1 MIHFNVNNYLLY
13 DGDEIKM
20 TDISKLCMVCLGE
33 INEDGKCPNCGK
45 GTDIEQLSP
54 LLPIKTLIAQRYLIA
69 KNQKK
74 NSEGFTYSAYDLT
87 LEKPVSVREFFPE
100 KFAER
105 DADELTVIPREGNEE
120 AFAKY
125 LGEFNALWT
134 KIMRLKGLT
143 SLINVT
149 EVIHANGTVYA
160 VYDESERI
168 TLRDYLLNTDEG
180 YIPWEKAR
188 ILFMP
193 VLSTLGTLHTSGI
206 IHKAINPTS
215 FIFSKTGKL
224 KLTDFSI
231 LPVRVDTGE
240 FETEIFDGYA
250 PLEQYQSKDK
260 IGAHTDIYSFCSVL
274 YRSLIGTT
282 PIDAKTRALNDQM
295 MIPAKFAEQLPPYV
309 INALINGMS
318 IEAADRTNNIE
329 QLRSDLSASPR
340 VIGASAKPY
349 EPEITPAPQTSV
361 TASTIVTVKNPA
373 PAAKTPAKAPTGSTA
388 APHQPQQQKKQ
399 SKAKDKKKN
408 SLIAVLIAL
417 LVILV
422 IGIGI
427 LIAALVDR
435 GDPSKPEETTVQ
447 SSTIVS
453 VPNFIGGHI
462 SDIITNEQ
470 YTAYFKFQTVE
481 DFSATVMAGM
491 VIDQNIPAKSQASVG
506 ETIILTVS
514 KGPKSFQLQDVTGL
528 TYEQAEQIFTSQ
540 GLRCVKS
547 AMHNDGTHQGGTIA
561 ETIPPKDSVVKEG
574 DVITVVVYTTIEET
588 TTSSSAGTGN
598 SVEEF
603 LESIMTT
610 VPSQQTSPIQ

>member
-1 MIHFNVNNYLLY
+1 
-13 DGDEIKM
+13 M

-33 INEDGKCPNCGK
+33 IDEDGKCPNCGK
-45 GTDIEQLSP
+45 DTDIDQLSP

-69 KNQKK
+69 KIQKK

-100 KFAER
+100 NFAER
-105 DADELTVIPREGNEE
+105 DVDELTVMPKQGKEEG
-120 AFAKY
+120 FTKY
-125 LGEFNALWT
+125 FGEFNSLWT

-149 EVIHANGTVYA
+149 EVFHANGTVYA

-168 TLRDYLLNTDEG
+168 TLRDYLLDTAEG

-215 FIFSKTGKL
+215 FIFSKEGKL

-231 LPVRVDTGE
+231 FPVRVNTGE

-250 PLEQYQSKDK
+250 PLEQYSEKDK
-260 IGAHTDIYSFCSVL
+260 IGASADIYAFCSVL

-309 INALINGMS
+309 INALINGMA
-318 IEAADRTNNIE
+318 IEASDRTNNVE

-349 EPEITPAPQTSV
+349 EPEDVPATPT
-361 TASTIVTVKNPA
+361 TASSTIVTVKTPA
-373 PAAKTPAKAPTGSTA
+373 PQVKTPAGSSSSVS
-388 APHQPQQQKKQ
+388 HSKPQKQ
-399 SKAKDKKKN
+399 GNTNKDKKKN
-408 SLIAVLIAL
+408 SLITILIIL
-417 LVILV
+417 LVLLV
-422 IGIGI
+422 IGIG
-427 LIAALVDR
+427 LLMGALFSR
-435 GDPSKPEETTVQ
+435 NTPPENEESTSQT
-447 SSTIVS
+447 STIVS
-453 VPNFIGGHI
+453 VPNFVGGHI

-470 YTAYFKFQTVE
+470 YTAYFRFQTVE
-481 DFSATVMAGM
+481 EYSSTVMAGM
-491 VIDQNIPAKSQASVG
+491 VIEQNIPVKSQATIG

-528 TYEQAEQIFTSQ
+528 TYEQAEQILTQQ
-540 GLRCVKS
+540 GLRCVES
-547 AMHNDGTHQGGTIA
+547 AIHNDGTHQGGTIA
-561 ETIPPKDSVVKEG
+561 ETIPPKDSIVKEG
-574 DVITVVVYTTIEET
+574 DLITIVVYTKIEEI
-588 TTSSSAGTGN
+588 TSDSPAGGGN

-610 VPSQQTSPIQ
+610 EPSQETPPVQ